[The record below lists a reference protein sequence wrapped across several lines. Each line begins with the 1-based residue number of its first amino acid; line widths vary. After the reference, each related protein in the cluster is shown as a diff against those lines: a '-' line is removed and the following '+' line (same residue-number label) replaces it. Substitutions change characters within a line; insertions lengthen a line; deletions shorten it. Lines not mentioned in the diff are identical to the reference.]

1 MNVVVGIDGSDDA
14 FAVFERMVVR
24 VRETGDDL
32 TVALVESALDDPA
45 ATARRVREAL
55 GETEIDG
62 SIERVAGDG
71 ELVELADSAGFD
83 RLVVSGGERT
93 PAGKLSF
100 SSTTEFVLLNA
111 DTSVT
116 LAR

>member
-14 FAVFERMVVR
+14 FAVFERMVTR
-24 VRETGDDL
+24 ARETGDDL
-32 TVALVESALDDPA
+32 TVALVESALDD
-45 ATARRVREAL
+45 ATAVARRVRETLAEAGL
-55 GETEIDG
+55 DAA
-62 SIERVAGDG
+62 VQHVDGDG
-71 ELVELADSAGFD
+71 ELVALADGEAFD

-93 PAGKLSF
+93 PTGKLSF
-100 SSTTEFVLLNA
+100 SPTTEFVLMNA

>member
-14 FAVFERMVVR
+14 FAVFERTVTR
-24 VRETGDDL
+24 TRETGDDL
-32 TVALVESALDDPA
+32 TVALVGSGLDDA
-45 ATARRVREAL
+45 AGATRRVRETLAEAGL
-55 GETEIDG
+55 DATVQHIDD
-62 SIERVAGDG
+62 DG
-71 ELVELADSAGFD
+71 ELVELADSEGFD

-93 PAGKLSF
+93 PTGKISF
-100 SSTTEFVLLNA
+100 SPTTEFVLMNA